1 MAGEEDI
8 DGVKLEVGD
17 AGDVDP
23 FEFEDAKAG
32 EETKGVEELAA
43 APGVPFRWRPRA

>member
-1 MAGEEDI
+1 MAGEEEV
-8 DGVKLEVGD
+8 DGVKLEVSEED

-32 EETKGVEELAA
+32 EETQES
-43 APGVPFRWRPRA
+43 APGAWRS